1 MDDNPDPCTE
11 QERVLRDI
19 VASVRE
25 GGQGISILIAGAGRD
40 QRMNAAEEIARE
52 AGLELYRIDLAKVVS
67 KFIGETEK
75 NLQRVFEDARSK
87 GSLLLFDEADA
98 LFGKRTEVKDS
109 HDRFAQIDL
118 NYLLQLI
125 EAHRGGVIFAAKSS
139 ENLDRACLS
148 RIRFVLEFA

>member
-40 QRMNAAEEIARE
+40 RRMNAAEGIARE
-52 AGLELYRIDLAKVVS
+52 AGLEVYRIDLAKVVS

-75 NLQRVFEDARSK
+75 NLQRVFEDARST

-98 LFGKRTEVKDS
+98 LFSRRTEVKDS

-125 EAHRGGVIFAAKSS
+125 EAHRGGVIFAAKSR